1 MFVKIAL
8 FLFFFIWVRGTLF
21 RLRYDQLMVFS
32 WGRLFP
38 LALVWFVLSAMVVAF
53 QWPLAV
59 LGWLSF
65 LSLVVFLIYAAL
77 TAKPRPR
84 NIPRLGAGD

>member
-1 MFVKIAL
+1 
-8 FLFFFIWVRGTLF
+8 
-21 RLRYDQLMVFS
+21 
-32 WGRLFP
+32 
-38 LALVWFVLSAMVVAF
+38 VVAF